1 MPPTADKSAPEAQDA
16 VPEAPESESDR
27 SFRFRVACRLLRNAG
42 WIDAVV
48 PGQRRGESQID
59 WLVRIGVAVDK
70 YAAAEA
76 LIAAK
81 GLTRVLNKTVEYL
94 CNEAADAGGDT
105 PTSA

>member
-1 MPPTADKSAPEAQDA
+1 MTLPPADKSAAEPQDRLPEA
-16 VPEAPESESDR
+16 SESDQ
-27 SFRFRVACRLLRNAG
+27 SYRFRVACRSLRNGG
-42 WIDAVV
+42 WIDATM

-70 YAAAEA
+70 YAAADA

-81 GLTRVLNKTVEYL
+81 GLTRVLDDTVGFLRDES
-94 CNEAADAGGDT
+94 AADAGGDT